1 MWKKVRSTLS
11 MKIPGDIW
19 ASALTGVLLGI
30 TGALFITLP
39 MSQTNDSTL
48 GESIFGKNESL
59 EIQLKLN
66 EEQEL
71 QVKATGVTTMEVVQS
86 LNKMLKSMDGTILLE
101 RYSPSTLHQGV

>member
-1 MWKKVRSTLS
+1 MWKRVKSSLS

-19 ASALTGVLLGI
+19 APALTGVLFGI

-59 EIQLKLN
+59 EIHLKLS
-66 EEQEL
+66 EKQEL

-86 LNKMLKSMDGTILLE
+86 LKKMLPDSERNPLE
-101 RYSPSTLHQGV
+101 ELY

>member
-1 MWKKVRSTLS
+1 

-19 ASALTGVLLGI
+19 APALTGALLGI
-30 TGALFITLP
+30 TGVLFITLP

-101 RYSPSTLHQGV
+101 KYSPSTPHQGV